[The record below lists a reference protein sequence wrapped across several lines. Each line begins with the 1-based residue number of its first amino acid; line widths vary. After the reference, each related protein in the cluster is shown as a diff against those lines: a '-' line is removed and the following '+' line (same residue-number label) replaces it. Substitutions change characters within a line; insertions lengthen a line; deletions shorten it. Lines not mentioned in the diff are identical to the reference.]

1 MKSLSINIK
10 DLFFLRLTGKEKR
23 VGGFDLIWNEGP
35 IYADEFGLDQQKLN
49 SYLGCLNDREE
60 QLKKLYRQ
68 IAINKKS

>member
-1 MKSLSINIK
+1 MIV
-10 DLFFLRLTGKEKR
+10 FRLTGKEKR

-49 SYLGCLNDREE
+49 SYLGCLNDRDE

>member
-1 MKSLSINIK
+1 LSINIK